1 MKPIG
6 KGELKS
12 VLQEYHMLLNYIGR
26 HEDIFEKAFSG
37 IADEDRLK
45 LQEKLKKAVKALE
58 ELKESCSEVLNNR
71 C

>member
-37 IADEDRLK
+37 IADEDRLE
-45 LQEKLKKAVKALE
+45 LQEKLKKAVNALE
-58 ELKESCSEVLNNR
+58 ELKESCSEVLNNK